1 MGFIR
6 KTLFLISGGT
16 VAPNST
22 KQRRQEQILA
32 ALRGKNEDEIRWAGS
47 RNAAFGGN
55 WTPSRPGRQES
66 PERRYRRISH
76 AADMEARRAWN
87 TAVERGVSEADAQR
101 AAERARAARLSMQ

>member
-1 MGFIR
+1 VGFIR

-32 ALRGKNEDEIRWAGS
+32 ALQGKNEDEIRWAGS
-47 RNAAFGGN
+47 RNAAFGAE
-55 WTPSRPGRQES
+55 WKPLGRQED
-66 PERRYRRISH
+66 PERRKRRVSR
-76 AADMEARRAWN
+76 AADMEARKAWN